1 MSRFFRL
8 YEKKRG
14 NRRTGSKTVGNVGEA
29 AFFGIFFAVGCG
41 AFAYMLVAMVWPE
54 WRANRQFEPA
64 TCQVIAK
71 HVGSKPAT
79 EVASAQFRPEF
90 RVRYEVDGRQHV
102 ADEVYDVTNL
112 YSPDEA
118 KVKAILDDFEVGREY
133 PCWYDPID
141 HGRVVLVQG
150 YSGLLYLSLLIPL
163 SFMIIGGGRMIYTLV
178 HWNASDE
185 RRSVLD
191 QRAAQLDLFEVEPSE
206 RHFPTVPPDA
216 HFNNSPGTTLAY
228 RLPISTT
235 TGWKLFAAAAACL
248 SWNALVA
255 VLVVKAVRGLA
266 GGEGDWILI
275 ASLIPFIVAGVGLV
289 VYLVRQILVI
299 TGVGPT
305 RIEIS
310 DHPLAPGRP
319 YELFLSQA
327 GRLTMH
333 SLEVWLA
340 CDERATFHQGTDT
353 RTETQRVYEERCF
366 IRENF
371 QIHQGLP
378 FESRC
383 QVQVPAGAMHSFQ
396 ADHNE
401 VSWKLIVKGS
411 LNNWSEYQR
420 EFQIVVKP
428 EANGQTQS

>member
-29 AFFGIFFAVGCG
+29 LFFGIFFAVGCA
-41 AFAYMLVAMVWPE
+41 AFAYMLVALVWPE
-54 WRANRQFEPA
+54 WRANRQFEPT
-64 TCQVIAK
+64 TCVVIAK
-71 HVGSKPAT
+71 QVGSKPAT
-79 EVASAQFRPEF
+79 EVEPAQFRPEF
-90 RVRYEVDGRQHV
+90 RLRYEADGRQYV
-102 ADEVYDVTNL
+102 AEEVYEVTNL

-118 KVKAILDDFEVGREY
+118 KVKAILDRFKIGREY
-133 PCWYDPID
+133 PCWYDPINP
-141 HGRVVLVQG
+141 GRVVLVQG
-150 YSGLLYLSLLIPL
+150 YSGWLYVLLLIPL
-163 SFMIIGGGRMIYTLV
+163 SFVIIGGGRMVYTLV

-191 QRAAQLDLFEVEPSE
+191 QRAAHLDLFEVEHGE
-206 RHFPTVPPDA
+206 RPFPTVPADD
-216 HFNNSPGTTLAY
+216 HFTNSPGTTLAY

-235 TGWKLFAAAAACL
+235 AGWKLFAAAAACL
-248 SWNALVA
+248 LWNALTA
-255 VLVVKAVRGLA
+255 VLVAVAVRGLA
-266 GGEGDWILI
+266 AGEPDWVLI
-275 ASLIPFIVAGVGLV
+275 VSLTPFVAGGIALV
-289 VYLVRQILVI
+289 AYLVRQILVT

-310 DHPLAPGRP
+310 DHPLTPGKP

-327 GRLTMH
+327 GRLTMR
-333 SLEVWLA
+333 SLEVWVA
-340 CDERATFHQGTDT
+340 CDERATYHQGTDT
-353 RTETQRVYEERCF
+353 RTETRRVYEARCF
-366 IRENF
+366 LRENF

-383 QVQVPAGAMHSFQ
+383 QVCVPQGAMHSFQ

-411 LNNWSEYQR
+411 LNNWPDYQR
-420 EFQIVVKP
+420 EFQIVVNP
-428 EANGQTQS
+428 DTNGQPK